1 MWCSFSRGWTVKR
14 IWTGWSVR
22 WRRSLSCLAAAR
34 PKPAPPGRGGGGGP
48 GGGGVAGRGGG
59 GGGGPERVLSPREA
73 LFART
78 ERLSLEDCAGRVSAV
93 QLAPYPPGVPV
104 VAPGERIT
112 EKELAYLREIGYNNH
127 EVSVIL

>member
-1 MWCSFSRGWTVKR
+1 MTCISG
-14 IWTGWSVR
+14 
-22 WRRSLSCLAAAR
+22 
-34 PKPAPPGRGGGGGP
+34 
-48 GGGGVAGRGGG
+48 
-59 GGGGPERVLSPREA
+59 PREA

-78 ERLSLEDCAGRVSAV
+78 ERLPLEGCAGRVSAV

>member
-1 MWCSFSRGWTVKR
+1 MEDGGHVVLILTGMDSGEDLDRLERGLEEVPELLGR
-14 IWTGWSVR
+14 CPPI
-22 WRRSLSCLAAAR
+22 
-34 PKPAPPGRGGGGGP
+34 PAPPM
-48 GGGGVAGRGGG
+48 
-59 GGGGPERVLSPREA
+59 PERVLSPREA

-78 ERLSLEDCAGRVSAV
+78 ERLPLEGCAGRVSAV